1 MDITK
6 KRKEHMKN
14 LKYIISAGTCLLLTI
29 FLSTSCT
36 DGNDWEVIEANR
48 LFGPTQGDFSL
59 TADDEIAQ
67 IEITWKGVKDA
78 QGYVLEI
85 STEPLSN
92 DIALG
97 EAAGSQI
104 FGNDGEK
111 ISSPL
116 TVKEL
121 LPETNYYARIK
132 AIGSN
137 KESYWVYA
145 EKSVKTTKEQLLE
158 IPTEDAGDIT
168 KESIRVS
175 WMEGCNVTALHISS
189 NSASAP
195 YEETFI
201 LEEADKE
208 ACSFLFEGLSSLTEY
223 TIELL
228 NNNII
233 RGTIKVTTAQGEM
246 IEVTVDELTHNSATF
261 SWVEAADAYTLIPGE
276 SPTADGAEA
285 FPAGSATT
293 FTASNLKGSTTYTF
307 SVIKNGAI
315 IGYVTFETEYEAP
328 ENAVQINSGIDFENA
343 ITNGSGDVALEII
356 GNIEVESST
365 KISENITSLTVF
377 SRGETPA
384 RMKVEGIGLNSG
396 VKISKIEFYNLDC
409 TYENTNN
416 GYILNGDSQREIE
429 SLIIKKCNIHD
440 IRGVIR
446 LQKSGA
452 NSIIGN
458 ITISDCILQRIGS
471 YGVVEINVSEATG
484 HFSKITIEKSTINGL
499 GARLMRF
506 SVPGEIAIN
515 QCTFYGFTDKNATI
529 DATSCT
535 LSVSN
540 VLMGN
545 VINTTTGY
553 KANGSPQ
560 ISNSYYTTD
569 CSYTKS
575 LLGEQIELSSVELF
589 TAPSNGDFTVKDT
602 KYKAYGDPRW
612 NK

>member
-1 MDITK
+1 
-6 KRKEHMKN
+6 MKN

-48 LFGPTQGDFSL
+48 LFGPTQSDFSL

-116 TVKEL
+116 MVKEL

-189 NSASAP
+189 NSVSAP

-228 NNNII
+228 NNDII

-285 FPAGSATT
+285 FPTGSATT

-315 IGYVTFETEYEAP
+315 IGYTNFTTSYDAP
-328 ENAVQINSGIDFENA
+328 ENAQDVSDENSFIDVIN
-343 ITNGSGDVALEII
+343 NGSGDVALNVTADIQI
-356 GNIEVESST
+356 NKSIVVPTS
-365 KISENITSLTVF
+365 ITSLTLF
-377 SRGETPA
+377 STEATPKRITIAEKGELSIA
-384 RMKVEGIGLNSG
+384 ENASLH
-396 VKISKIEFYNLDC
+396 KIDIYNLDYVDGIRATGEKG
-409 TYENTNN
+409 TYL
-416 GYILNGDSQREIE
+416 LNVKLS
-429 SLIIKKCNIHD
+429 CNIQEIIINKTNITD
-440 IRGVIR
+440 FRGVIR
-446 LQKSGA
+446 VQSAASNTKIGTITFNNA
-452 NSIIGN
+452 IITNLNDYGLIQTKVEGVQLEN
-458 ITISDCILQRIGS
+458 I
-471 YGVVEINVSEATG
+471 V
-484 HFSKITIEKSTINGL
+484 ITNTTINKL
-499 GARLMRF
+499 GASMLTMLQ
-506 SVPGEIAIN
+506 SPDIKIDHS
-515 QCTFYGFTDKNATI
+515 TFYGFKDGKTVIDNGKEKAGTITVTNTLVGKTGATKGYEGPQL
-529 DATSCT
+529 TYT
-535 LSVSN
+535 
-540 VLMGN
+540 
-545 VINTTTGY
+545 NT
-553 KANGSPQ
+553 
-560 ISNSYYTTD
+560 YTTSD
-569 CSYTKS
+569 CSLYSKNTWGEPIS
-575 LLGEQIELSSVELF
+575 LNSTELF
-589 TAPSNGDFTVKDT
+589 ANPDKGDFTVIAE
-602 KYKAYGDPRW
+602 KYKACGDPRW
-612 NK
+612 SK

>member
-1 MDITK
+1 
-6 KRKEHMKN
+6 MKN

-97 EAAGSQI
+97 EAAGSQV

-276 SPTADGAEA
+276 NPTADGAEA

-293 FTASNLKGSTTYTF
+293 FTASNLNSSTTYTF

-315 IGYVTFETEYEAP
+315 VGYVTFETEYEAP
-328 ENAVQINSGIDFENA
+328 ANAVQINSGIDFENA

-356 GNIEVESST
+356 GDIEVESST

-589 TAPSNGDFTVKDT
+589 TAPSNSDFTVKDT

>member
-1 MDITK
+1 
-6 KRKEHMKN
+6 MKN

-276 SPTADGAEA
+276 NPTADGAEA

>member
-1 MDITK
+1 
-6 KRKEHMKN
+6 MKN

-97 EAAGSQI
+97 EAAGSQV

-233 RGTIKVTTAQGEM
+233 RGTIKVT
-246 IEVTVDELTHNSATF
+246 VDELTHNSATF

-276 SPTADGAEA
+276 NPTADGAEA

-293 FTASNLKGSTTYTF
+293 FTASNLNSSTTYTF

-315 IGYVTFETEYEAP
+315 VGYVTFETEYEAP
-328 ENAVQINSGIDFENA
+328 ANAVQINSGIDFENA

-356 GNIEVESST
+356 GDIEVESST

>member
-1 MDITK
+1 
-6 KRKEHMKN
+6 MKN

-48 LFGPTQGDFSL
+48 LFGPTQSDFSL

-104 FGNDGEK
+104 FGDDGEK
-111 ISSPL
+111 RSSPL

-228 NNNII
+228 NNDII

-285 FPAGSATT
+285 FPTGSATT
-293 FTASNLKGSTTYTF
+293 FTASNLNSSTTYTF
-307 SVIKNGAI
+307 SAIKNGAI
-315 IGYVTFETEYEAP
+315 VGYVTFETEYKAP

-356 GNIEVESST
+356 GDIEVESST

-575 LLGEQIELSSVELF
+575 LLGEQIELSSLELF

>member
-1 MDITK
+1 
-6 KRKEHMKN
+6 MKN

-97 EAAGSQI
+97 EAAGSQV

-276 SPTADGAEA
+276 NPTADGAEA

-293 FTASNLKGSTTYTF
+293 FTASNLNSSTTYTF

-315 IGYVTFETEYEAP
+315 VGYVTFETEYEAP
-328 ENAVQINSGIDFENA
+328 ANAVQINSGIDFENA

-356 GNIEVESST
+356 GDIEVESST

-602 KYKAYGDPRW
+602 KYKAYGD
-612 NK
+612 

>member
-1 MDITK
+1 
-6 KRKEHMKN
+6 MKN

-97 EAAGSQI
+97 EAAGSQV

-132 AIGSN
+132 AVGSN

-175 WMEGCNVTALHISS
+175 WTEGCNVTALRISS
-189 NSASAP
+189 NSASTP

-228 NNNII
+228 NNDII

-246 IEVTVDELTHNSATF
+246 IEVTVDELTHNSASF
-261 SWVEAADAYTLIPGE
+261 SWAEVADAYTLVPGE

-315 IGYVTFETEYEAP
+315 IGYVTFETRYEAP
-328 ENAVQINSGIDFENA
+328 ANAIDIESFEAFKNA
-343 ITNGSGDVALEII
+343 ITNGNGDIALNLISDITLNE
-356 GNIEVESST
+356 EVIVPAT
-365 KISENITSLTVF
+365 TTSLTIF
-377 SRGETPA
+377 CTSTTPIRYTKA
-384 RMKVEGIGLNSG
+384 DKGDLVVAADASLT
-396 VKISKIEFYNLDC
+396 KIEFYNIYCIDETTSGYLLNVKNSFQVNDITANRLSLSNFRGIIRTQTTANATKFGTITFNNC
-409 TYENTNN
+409 VITN
-416 GYILNGDSQREIE
+416 
-429 SLIIKKCNIHD
+429 
-440 IRGVIR
+440 
-446 LQKSGA
+446 
-452 NSIIGN
+452 
-458 ITISDCILQRIGS
+458 IGS
-471 YGVVEINVSEATG
+471 YGILNTKVSGVELAKISMANTTVNQTSSGSMFTLLQTPE
-484 HFSKITIEKSTINGL
+484 ITID
-499 GARLMRF
+499 R
-506 SVPGEIAIN
+506 
-515 QCTFYGFTDKNATI
+515 CTFYNLAKGKTVIDTNKVKAGSITITNTLVGMTEATKGYEGPTLKFSDSFTTSDCSFGSKNTWGTALDISSADLFTDP
-529 DATSCT
+529 
-535 LSVSN
+535 
-540 VLMGN
+540 
-545 VINTTTGY
+545 
-553 KANGSPQ
+553 ANG
-560 ISNSYYTTD
+560 N
-569 CSYTKS
+569 
-575 LLGEQIELSSVELF
+575 
-589 TAPSNGDFTVKDT
+589 FTVKEA
-602 KYKAYGDPRW
+602 KYKVYGDPRW

>member
-1 MDITK
+1 
-6 KRKEHMKN
+6 MKN

-48 LFGPTQGDFSL
+48 LFGPTQSDFSL

-228 NNNII
+228 NNDII

-285 FPAGSATT
+285 FPTGSATT
-293 FTASNLKGSTTYTF
+293 FTASNLNSSTTYTF
-307 SVIKNGAI
+307 SAIKNGAI
-315 IGYVTFETEYEAP
+315 VGYVTFETEYKAP

-356 GNIEVESST
+356 GDIEVESST

-560 ISNSYYTTD
+560 INNSYYTTD

-575 LLGEQIELSSVELF
+575 LLGEQIELSSLELF

>member
-1 MDITK
+1 
-6 KRKEHMKN
+6 MKN

-97 EAAGSQI
+97 EAAGSQV

-276 SPTADGAEA
+276 NPTADGAEA

-293 FTASNLKGSTTYTF
+293 FTASNLNSSTTYTF

-315 IGYVTFETEYEAP
+315 VGYVTFETEYEAP
-328 ENAVQINSGIDFENA
+328 ANAVQINSGIDFEHA

-356 GNIEVESST
+356 GDIEVESST

>member
-1 MDITK
+1 
-6 KRKEHMKN
+6 MKN

-276 SPTADGAEA
+276 NPTADGAEA

-293 FTASNLKGSTTYTF
+293 FTASNLNSSTTYTF

-315 IGYVTFETEYEAP
+315 VGYVTFETEYEAP
-328 ENAVQINSGIDFENA
+328 ANAVQINSGIDFENA

-356 GNIEVESST
+356 GDIEVESST

>member
-1 MDITK
+1 
-6 KRKEHMKN
+6 MKN

-48 LFGPTQGDFSL
+48 LFGPTQSDFSL

-145 EKSVKTTKEQLLE
+145 EKFVKTTKEQLLE

-228 NNNII
+228 NNDII

-285 FPAGSATT
+285 FPTGSATT
-293 FTASNLKGSTTYTF
+293 FTASNLNSSTTYTF
-307 SVIKNGAI
+307 SAIKNGAI
-315 IGYVTFETEYEAP
+315 VGYVTFETEYKAP

-356 GNIEVESST
+356 GDIEVESST

-569 CSYTKS
+569 CSYKKS
-575 LLGEQIELSSVELF
+575 LLGEQIELSSLELF

>member
-1 MDITK
+1 
-6 KRKEHMKN
+6 MKN

-97 EAAGSQI
+97 EAAGSQV

-356 GNIEVESST
+356 GDIEVESST

>member
-1 MDITK
+1 
-6 KRKEHMKN
+6 MKN

-48 LFGPTQGDFSL
+48 LFGPTQSDFSL

-228 NNNII
+228 NNDII

-285 FPAGSATT
+285 FPAGSTTT

-328 ENAVQINSGIDFENA
+328 VNAVEINSFEEFKNA
-343 ITNGSGDVALEII
+343 ITNGNGDIALKLVSDITLNE
-356 GNIEVESST
+356 EVIVPAT
-365 KISENITSLTVF
+365 ITSLTIF
-377 SRGETPA
+377 SIGTPVQYKKA
-384 RMKVEGIGLNSG
+384 DKGDFVVAAGTSLT
-396 VKISKIEFYNLDC
+396 KIEFYNINCYDE
-409 TYENTNN
+409 TN
-416 GYILNGDSQREIE
+416 GYLLNVKNSFQVNEIIVN
-429 SLIIKKCNIHD
+429 SLTISNFRGII
-440 IRGVIR
+440 RT
-446 LQKSGA
+446 QTTA
-452 NSIIGN
+452 NTAKFGTITFNDCIINNIGN
-458 ITISDCILQRIGS
+458 YGFMNFKVNGVELEKICMTNTTVNTIAGASMFTLLQTP
-471 YGVVEINVSEATG
+471 EI
-484 HFSKITIEKSTINGL
+484 IID
-499 GARLMRF
+499 R
-506 SVPGEIAIN
+506 
-515 QCTFYGFTDKNATI
+515 CTFYNLAKGKTTI
-529 DATSCT
+529 DTNKVKAGSITITNTLVGMTEATKGYEGPTVKFSD
-535 LSVSN
+535 SF
-540 VLMGN
+540 
-545 VINTTTGY
+545 TT
-553 KANGSPQ
+553 S
-560 ISNSYYTTD
+560 D
-569 CSYTKS
+569 CSFGSKNTWGTA
-575 LLGEQIELSSVELF
+575 LDISSTELF
-589 TAPSNGDFTVKDT
+589 VDPSNGDFTVKDT

>member
-1 MDITK
+1 MDG
-6 KRKEHMKN
+6 R
-14 LKYIISAGTCLLLTI
+14 
-29 FLSTSCT
+29 
-36 DGNDWEVIEANR
+36 
-48 LFGPTQGDFSL
+48 
-59 TADDEIAQ
+59 
-67 IEITWKGVKDA
+67 
-78 QGYVLEI
+78 
-85 STEPLSN
+85 
-92 DIALG
+92 
-97 EAAGSQI
+97 
-104 FGNDGEK
+104 
-111 ISSPL
+111 
-116 TVKEL
+116 
-121 LPETNYYARIK
+121 
-132 AIGSN
+132 
-137 KESYWVYA
+137 
-145 EKSVKTTKEQLLE
+145 
-158 IPTEDAGDIT
+158 
-168 KESIRVS
+168 
-175 WMEGCNVTALHISS
+175 CNVTALHISS

-276 SPTADGAEA
+276 NPTADGAEA
-285 FPAGSATT
+285 FPTGSATI
-293 FTASNLKGSTTYTF
+293 FTASNLNSSTTYTF

-315 IGYVTFETEYEAP
+315 VGYVTFETEYKAP

-356 GNIEVESST
+356 GDIEVESST

-446 LQKSGA
+446 LQK
-452 NSIIGN
+452 
-458 ITISDCILQRIGS
+458 
-471 YGVVEINVSEATG
+471 VEPI
-484 HFSKITIEKSTINGL
+484 
-499 GARLMRF
+499 
-506 SVPGEIAIN
+506 P
-515 QCTFYGFTDKNATI
+515 
-529 DATSCT
+529 
-535 LSVSN
+535 
-540 VLMGN
+540 
-545 VINTTTGY
+545 
-553 KANGSPQ
+553 
-560 ISNSYYTTD
+560 
-569 CSYTKS
+569 
-575 LLGEQIELSSVELF
+575 
-589 TAPSNGDFTVKDT
+589 
-602 KYKAYGDPRW
+602 
-612 NK
+612 

>member
-1 MDITK
+1 
-6 KRKEHMKN
+6 MKN

-48 LFGPTQGDFSL
+48 LFGPTQSDFSL

-228 NNNII
+228 NNDII

-285 FPAGSATT
+285 FPTGSATT
-293 FTASNLKGSTTYTF
+293 FTASNLNSSTTYTF
-307 SVIKNGAI
+307 SAIKNGAI
-315 IGYVTFETEYEAP
+315 VGYVTFETEYKAP

-356 GNIEVESST
+356 GDIEVESST

-446 LQKSGA
+446 LQKSEA

-575 LLGEQIELSSVELF
+575 LLGEQIELSSLELF

>member
-1 MDITK
+1 
-6 KRKEHMKN
+6 MKN

-97 EAAGSQI
+97 EAAGSQV

-132 AIGSN
+132 AVGSN

-175 WMEGCNVTALHISS
+175 WTEGCNVTALRISS
-189 NSASAP
+189 NSASTP

-228 NNNII
+228 NNDII

-246 IEVTVDELTHNSATF
+246 IEVTVDELTHNSASF
-261 SWVEAADAYTLIPGE
+261 SWAEAADAYTLVPGE

-315 IGYVTFETEYEAP
+315 IGYVTFETRYEAP
-328 ENAVQINSGIDFENA
+328 ANAIDIESFEAFKNA
-343 ITNGSGDVALEII
+343 ITNGNGDIALNLISDITLNE
-356 GNIEVESST
+356 EVIVPAT
-365 KISENITSLTVF
+365 TTSLTIF
-377 SRGETPA
+377 CTSTTPIRYTKA
-384 RMKVEGIGLNSG
+384 DKGDLVVAADASLT
-396 VKISKIEFYNLDC
+396 KIEFYNIYCIDETTSGYLLNVKNSFQVNDITANRLSLSNFRGIIRTQTTANATKFGTITFNNC
-409 TYENTNN
+409 VITN
-416 GYILNGDSQREIE
+416 
-429 SLIIKKCNIHD
+429 
-440 IRGVIR
+440 
-446 LQKSGA
+446 
-452 NSIIGN
+452 
-458 ITISDCILQRIGS
+458 IGS
-471 YGVVEINVSEATG
+471 YGILNTKVSGVELAKISMANTTVNQTSSGSMFTLLQTPE
-484 HFSKITIEKSTINGL
+484 ITID
-499 GARLMRF
+499 R
-506 SVPGEIAIN
+506 
-515 QCTFYGFTDKNATI
+515 CTFYNLAKGKTVIDTNKVKAGSITITNTLVGMTEATKGYEGPTLKFSDSFTTSDCSFGSKNTWGTALDISSADLFTDP
-529 DATSCT
+529 
-535 LSVSN
+535 
-540 VLMGN
+540 
-545 VINTTTGY
+545 
-553 KANGSPQ
+553 ANG
-560 ISNSYYTTD
+560 N
-569 CSYTKS
+569 
-575 LLGEQIELSSVELF
+575 
-589 TAPSNGDFTVKDT
+589 FTVKEV
-602 KYKAYGDPRW
+602 KYKVYGDPRW

>member
-1 MDITK
+1 
-6 KRKEHMKN
+6 MKN

-97 EAAGSQI
+97 EAAGSQV

-276 SPTADGAEA
+276 NPTADGAEA

-293 FTASNLKGSTTYTF
+293 FTASNLNSSTTYTF

-315 IGYVTFETEYEAP
+315 VGYVTFETEYEAP
-328 ENAVQINSGIDFENA
+328 ANAVQINSGIDFENA

-356 GNIEVESST
+356 GDIEVESST

-515 QCTFYGFTDKNATI
+515 QCTYYGFTDKNATI

>member
-1 MDITK
+1 
-6 KRKEHMKN
+6 MKN

-276 SPTADGAEA
+276 NPTADGAEA
-285 FPAGSATT
+285 FPTGSATI
-293 FTASNLKGSTTYTF
+293 FTASNLNSSTTYTF

-315 IGYVTFETEYEAP
+315 VGYVTFETEYKAP

-356 GNIEVESST
+356 GDIEVESST

>member
-1 MDITK
+1 
-6 KRKEHMKN
+6 MKN

-97 EAAGSQI
+97 EAAGSQV

-246 IEVTVDELTHNSATF
+246 IEVTVDELNHNSATF

-293 FTASNLKGSTTYTF
+293 FTASNLNSSTTYTF

-315 IGYVTFETEYEAP
+315 VGYVTFETEYEAP
-328 ENAVQINSGIDFENA
+328 ANAVQINSGIDFENA

-356 GNIEVESST
+356 GDIEVESST

>member
-1 MDITK
+1 
-6 KRKEHMKN
+6 MKN

-97 EAAGSQI
+97 EAAGSQV

-208 ACSFLFEGLSSLTEY
+208 ACFEGLSSLTEY

-276 SPTADGAEA
+276 NPTADGAEA

-293 FTASNLKGSTTYTF
+293 FTASNLNSSTTYTF

-315 IGYVTFETEYEAP
+315 VGYVTFETEYEAP
-328 ENAVQINSGIDFENA
+328 ANAVQINSGIDFENA

-356 GNIEVESST
+356 GDIEVESST

>member
-1 MDITK
+1 
-6 KRKEHMKN
+6 MKN

-97 EAAGSQI
+97 EAAGSQV

-228 NNNII
+228 NNDII

-285 FPAGSATT
+285 FPAGSATI
-293 FTASNLKGSTTYTF
+293 FTASNLNSSTTYTF

-315 IGYVTFETEYEAP
+315 VGYVTFETEYKAP

>member
-1 MDITK
+1 
-6 KRKEHMKN
+6 MKN

-97 EAAGSQI
+97 EAAGSQV

-132 AIGSN
+132 AVGSN

-175 WMEGCNVTALHISS
+175 WTEGCNVTALRISS

-208 ACSFLFEGLSSLTEY
+208 A
-223 TIELL
+223 
-228 NNNII
+228 
-233 RGTIKVTTAQGEM
+233 
-246 IEVTVDELTHNSATF
+246 TVDELTHNSASF
-261 SWVEAADAYTLIPGE
+261 SWAEVADAYTLVPGE

-328 ENAVQINSGIDFENA
+328 ANAIDIESFEAFKNA
-343 ITNGSGDVALEII
+343 ITNGNGDIALNLISDITLNE
-356 GNIEVESST
+356 EVIVPAT
-365 KISENITSLTVF
+365 TTSLTIF
-377 SRGETPA
+377 CTSTTPIRYTKA
-384 RMKVEGIGLNSG
+384 DKGDLVVAADASLT
-396 VKISKIEFYNLDC
+396 KIEFYNIYCIDETTSGYLLNVKNSFQVNDITANRLSLSNFRGIIRTQTTANATKFGTITFNNC
-409 TYENTNN
+409 VITN
-416 GYILNGDSQREIE
+416 
-429 SLIIKKCNIHD
+429 
-440 IRGVIR
+440 
-446 LQKSGA
+446 
-452 NSIIGN
+452 
-458 ITISDCILQRIGS
+458 IGS
-471 YGVVEINVSEATG
+471 YGILNTKVSGVELAKISMANTTVNQTSSGSMFTLLQTPE
-484 HFSKITIEKSTINGL
+484 ITID
-499 GARLMRF
+499 R
-506 SVPGEIAIN
+506 
-515 QCTFYGFTDKNATI
+515 CTFYNLAKGKTVIDTNKVKAGSITITNTLVGMTEATKGYEGPTLKFSDSFTTNDCSFGSKNTWGTALDISSADLFTDP
-529 DATSCT
+529 
-535 LSVSN
+535 
-540 VLMGN
+540 
-545 VINTTTGY
+545 
-553 KANGSPQ
+553 ANG
-560 ISNSYYTTD
+560 N
-569 CSYTKS
+569 
-575 LLGEQIELSSVELF
+575 
-589 TAPSNGDFTVKDT
+589 FTVKEA
-602 KYKAYGDPRW
+602 KYKVYGDPRW

>member
-1 MDITK
+1 
-6 KRKEHMKN
+6 MKN

-48 LFGPTQGDFSL
+48 LFGPTQSDFSL

-145 EKSVKTTKEQLLE
+145 EKFVKTTKEQLLE

-228 NNNII
+228 NNDII

-285 FPAGSATT
+285 FPTGSATT
-293 FTASNLKGSTTYTF
+293 FTASNLNSSTTYTF
-307 SVIKNGAI
+307 SAIKNGAI
-315 IGYVTFETEYEAP
+315 VGYVTFETEYKAP

-356 GNIEVESST
+356 GDIEVESST
-365 KISENITSLTVF
+365 KISEDITSLTVF

-569 CSYTKS
+569 CSYKKS
-575 LLGEQIELSSVELF
+575 LLGEQIELSSLELF

>member
-1 MDITK
+1 
-6 KRKEHMKN
+6 MKN

-97 EAAGSQI
+97 EAAGSQV

-276 SPTADGAEA
+276 NPTADGAEA
-285 FPAGSATT
+285 FPTGSATI
-293 FTASNLKGSTTYTF
+293 FTASNLNSSTTYTF

-315 IGYVTFETEYEAP
+315 VGYVTFETEYKAP

>member
-1 MDITK
+1 
-6 KRKEHMKN
+6 MKN

-48 LFGPTQGDFSL
+48 LFGPTQSDFSL

-228 NNNII
+228 NNDII

-285 FPAGSATT
+285 FPTGSATT
-293 FTASNLKGSTTYTF
+293 FTASNLNSSTTYTF
-307 SVIKNGAI
+307 SAIKNGAI
-315 IGYVTFETEYEAP
+315 VGYVTFETEYKVP

-356 GNIEVESST
+356 GDIEVESST

-575 LLGEQIELSSVELF
+575 LLGEQIELSSLELF

>member
-1 MDITK
+1 
-6 KRKEHMKN
+6 MKN

-246 IEVTVDELTHNSATF
+246 IEVTVDELTHNSTSF
-261 SWVEAADAYTLIPGE
+261 SWAEAADAYTLIPGE
-276 SPTADGAEA
+276 NPTADGAEA

-293 FTASNLKGSTTYTF
+293 FTASNLNSSTTYTF

-315 IGYVTFETEYEAP
+315 VGYVTFETEYEAP
-328 ENAVQINSGIDFENA
+328 ANAVQINSGIDFENA

-356 GNIEVESST
+356 GDIEVESST

>member
-1 MDITK
+1 
-6 KRKEHMKN
+6 MKN

-97 EAAGSQI
+97 EATGSQV

-175 WMEGCNVTALHISS
+175 WMEGCNVTALRISS

-208 ACSFLFEGLSSLTEY
+208 ACTFLFEGLSSLTEY

-228 NNNII
+228 NNDII

-246 IEVTVDELTHNSATF
+246 IEVTVDELTYNSATF
-261 SWVEAADAYTLIPGE
+261 SWAEAADAYTLVPGE

-293 FTASNLKGSTTYTF
+293 FTASNLNSSTIYTF

-315 IGYVTFETEYEAP
+315 VGYATFETEYKIP

-356 GNIEVESST
+356 GDIEVESST

-409 TYENTNN
+409 TYENINN

-429 SLIIKKCNIHD
+429 NLIIKKCNIYD

-484 HFSKITIEKSTINGL
+484 HFNKITIEKSTINGL

-529 DATSCT
+529 DAASCT

-569 CSYTKS
+569 CSYKKS

-589 TAPSNGDFTVKDT
+589 TAPSSGDFTVKDT

>member
-1 MDITK
+1 
-6 KRKEHMKN
+6 MKN

-48 LFGPTQGDFSL
+48 LFGPTQSDFSL

-228 NNNII
+228 NNDII

-285 FPAGSATT
+285 FPAGSTTT

-315 IGYVTFETEYEAP
+315 IGYTNFTTSYDAP
-328 ENAVQINSGIDFENA
+328 ENAQDVSDENSFIDVIN
-343 ITNGSGDVALEII
+343 NGSGDVALNVTADIQI
-356 GNIEVESST
+356 NKSIVVPTS
-365 KISENITSLTVF
+365 ITSLTLF
-377 SRGETPA
+377 STEATPKKITIAEKGELSIA
-384 RMKVEGIGLNSG
+384 ENASLH
-396 VKISKIEFYNLDC
+396 KIDIYNLDYVDGIRATGEKG
-409 TYENTNN
+409 TYL
-416 GYILNGDSQREIE
+416 LNVKLS
-429 SLIIKKCNIHD
+429 CNIQEIIINKTNITD
-440 IRGVIR
+440 FRGVIR
-446 LQKSGA
+446 VQSAASNTKIGTITFNNA
-452 NSIIGN
+452 IITNLNDYGLIQTKVEGVQLEN
-458 ITISDCILQRIGS
+458 I
-471 YGVVEINVSEATG
+471 V
-484 HFSKITIEKSTINGL
+484 ITNTTINKL
-499 GARLMRF
+499 GASMLTMLQ
-506 SVPGEIAIN
+506 SPDIKIDHS
-515 QCTFYGFTDKNATI
+515 TFYGFKDGKTVIDNGKEKAGTITVTNTLVGKTGATKGYEGPQL
-529 DATSCT
+529 TYT
-535 LSVSN
+535 
-540 VLMGN
+540 
-545 VINTTTGY
+545 NT
-553 KANGSPQ
+553 
-560 ISNSYYTTD
+560 YTTSD
-569 CSYTKS
+569 CSLNSKNTWGEPIS
-575 LLGEQIELSSVELF
+575 LNSTELF
-589 TAPSNGDFTVKDT
+589 ANPDKGDFTVIAE
-602 KYKAYGDPRW
+602 KYKACGDPRW
-612 NK
+612 SK

>member
-1 MDITK
+1 
-6 KRKEHMKN
+6 MKN

-97 EAAGSQI
+97 EAAGSQV

-276 SPTADGAEA
+276 NPTADGAEA

-293 FTASNLKGSTTYTF
+293 FTASNLNSSTTYTF

-315 IGYVTFETEYEAP
+315 VGYVTFETEYEAP
-328 ENAVQINSGIDFENA
+328 ANAVQINSGIDFENA

-356 GNIEVESST
+356 GDIEVESST

-416 GYILNGDSQREIE
+416 GYILNGDLQREIE

>member
-1 MDITK
+1 
-6 KRKEHMKN
+6 MKN

-97 EAAGSQI
+97 EAAGSQV

-132 AIGSN
+132 AVGSN
-137 KESYWVYA
+137 KESHWVYA

-175 WMEGCNVTALHISS
+175 WTEGCNVTALRISS

-228 NNNII
+228 NNDII

-246 IEVTVDELTHNSATF
+246 IEVTVDELTHNSASF
-261 SWVEAADAYTLIPGE
+261 SWAEAADAYTLVPGE

-315 IGYVTFETEYEAP
+315 IGYVTFETRYEAP
-328 ENAVQINSGIDFENA
+328 ANAIDIESFEAFKNA
-343 ITNGSGDVALEII
+343 ITNGNGDIALNLISDITLNE
-356 GNIEVESST
+356 EVIVPAT
-365 KISENITSLTVF
+365 TTSLTIF
-377 SRGETPA
+377 CTSTTPIRYTKA
-384 RMKVEGIGLNSG
+384 DKGDLVVAADASLT
-396 VKISKIEFYNLDC
+396 KIEFYNIYCIDETTSGYLLNVKNSFQVNDITANRLSLSNFRGIIRTQTTANATKFGTITFNNC
-409 TYENTNN
+409 VITN
-416 GYILNGDSQREIE
+416 
-429 SLIIKKCNIHD
+429 
-440 IRGVIR
+440 
-446 LQKSGA
+446 
-452 NSIIGN
+452 
-458 ITISDCILQRIGS
+458 IGS
-471 YGVVEINVSEATG
+471 YGILNTKVSGVELAKISMANTTVNQTSSGSMFTLLQTPE
-484 HFSKITIEKSTINGL
+484 ITID
-499 GARLMRF
+499 R
-506 SVPGEIAIN
+506 
-515 QCTFYGFTDKNATI
+515 CTFYNLAKGKTVIDTNKVKAGSITITNTLVGMTEATKGYEGPTLKFSDSFTTSDCSFGSKNTWGTALDISSADLFTDP
-529 DATSCT
+529 
-535 LSVSN
+535 
-540 VLMGN
+540 
-545 VINTTTGY
+545 
-553 KANGSPQ
+553 ANG
-560 ISNSYYTTD
+560 N
-569 CSYTKS
+569 
-575 LLGEQIELSSVELF
+575 
-589 TAPSNGDFTVKDT
+589 FTVKEA
-602 KYKAYGDPRW
+602 KYKVYGDPRW

>member
-1 MDITK
+1 
-6 KRKEHMKN
+6 MKN

-97 EAAGSQI
+97 EAAGSQV

-132 AIGSN
+132 AVGSN

-175 WMEGCNVTALHISS
+175 WTEGCNVTALRISS
-189 NSASAP
+189 NSASTP

-228 NNNII
+228 NNDII

-246 IEVTVDELTHNSATF
+246 IEVTVDELTHNSASF
-261 SWVEAADAYTLIPGE
+261 SWAEAADAYTLVPGE

-315 IGYVTFETEYEAP
+315 IGYVTFETRYEAP
-328 ENAVQINSGIDFENA
+328 ANAIDIESFEAFKNA
-343 ITNGSGDVALEII
+343 ITNGNGDIALNLISDITLNE
-356 GNIEVESST
+356 EVIVPAT
-365 KISENITSLTVF
+365 TTSLTIF
-377 SRGETPA
+377 CTSTTPIRYTKA
-384 RMKVEGIGLNSG
+384 DKGDLVVAADASLT
-396 VKISKIEFYNLDC
+396 KIEFYNIYCIDETTSGYLLNVKNSFQVNDITANRLSLSNFRGIIRTQTTANATKFGTITFNNC
-409 TYENTNN
+409 VITN
-416 GYILNGDSQREIE
+416 
-429 SLIIKKCNIHD
+429 
-440 IRGVIR
+440 
-446 LQKSGA
+446 
-452 NSIIGN
+452 
-458 ITISDCILQRIGS
+458 IGS
-471 YGVVEINVSEATG
+471 YGILNTKVSGVELAKISMANTTVNQTSSGSMFTLLQTPE
-484 HFSKITIEKSTINGL
+484 ITID
-499 GARLMRF
+499 R
-506 SVPGEIAIN
+506 
-515 QCTFYGFTDKNATI
+515 CTFYNLAKGKTVIDTNKVKAGSITITNTLVGMTEATKGYEGPTLKFSDSFTTNDCSFGSKNTWGTALDISSADLFTDP
-529 DATSCT
+529 
-535 LSVSN
+535 
-540 VLMGN
+540 
-545 VINTTTGY
+545 
-553 KANGSPQ
+553 ANG
-560 ISNSYYTTD
+560 N
-569 CSYTKS
+569 
-575 LLGEQIELSSVELF
+575 
-589 TAPSNGDFTVKDT
+589 FTVKEA
-602 KYKAYGDPRW
+602 KYKVYGDPRW

>member
-1 MDITK
+1 
-6 KRKEHMKN
+6 MKN

-92 DIALG
+92 AIALG
-97 EAAGSQI
+97 EAAGSQV

-132 AIGSN
+132 AVGSN

-175 WMEGCNVTALHISS
+175 WTEGCNVTALRISS
-189 NSASAP
+189 NSASTP

-228 NNNII
+228 NNDII

-246 IEVTVDELTHNSATF
+246 IEVTVDELTHNSASF
-261 SWVEAADAYTLIPGE
+261 SWAEAADAYTLVPGE

-315 IGYVTFETEYEAP
+315 IGYVTFETRYEAP
-328 ENAVQINSGIDFENA
+328 ANAIDIESFEAFKNA
-343 ITNGSGDVALEII
+343 ITNGNGDIALNLISDITLNE
-356 GNIEVESST
+356 EVIVPAT
-365 KISENITSLTVF
+365 TTSLTIF
-377 SRGETPA
+377 CTSTTPIRYTKA
-384 RMKVEGIGLNSG
+384 DKGDLVVAADASLT
-396 VKISKIEFYNLDC
+396 KIEFYNIYCIDETTSGYLLNVKNSFQVNDITANRLSLSNFRGIIRTQTTANATKFGTITFNNC
-409 TYENTNN
+409 VITN
-416 GYILNGDSQREIE
+416 
-429 SLIIKKCNIHD
+429 
-440 IRGVIR
+440 
-446 LQKSGA
+446 
-452 NSIIGN
+452 
-458 ITISDCILQRIGS
+458 IGS
-471 YGVVEINVSEATG
+471 YGILNTKVSGVELAKISMANTTVNQTSSGSMFTLLQTPE
-484 HFSKITIEKSTINGL
+484 ITID
-499 GARLMRF
+499 R
-506 SVPGEIAIN
+506 
-515 QCTFYGFTDKNATI
+515 CTFYNLAKGKTVIDTNKVKAGSITITNTLVGMTEATKGYEGPTLKFSDSFTTNDCSFGSKNTWGTALDISSADLFTDP
-529 DATSCT
+529 
-535 LSVSN
+535 
-540 VLMGN
+540 
-545 VINTTTGY
+545 
-553 KANGSPQ
+553 ANG
-560 ISNSYYTTD
+560 N
-569 CSYTKS
+569 
-575 LLGEQIELSSVELF
+575 
-589 TAPSNGDFTVKDT
+589 FTVKEA
-602 KYKAYGDPRW
+602 KYKVYGDPRW

>member
-1 MDITK
+1 
-6 KRKEHMKN
+6 MKN

-97 EAAGSQI
+97 EAAGSQV

-276 SPTADGAEA
+276 NPTADGAEA

-293 FTASNLKGSTTYTF
+293 FTASNLNSSTTYTF

-315 IGYVTFETEYEAP
+315 VGYVTFETEYEAP
-328 ENAVQINSGIDFENA
+328 ANAVQINSGIDFENA

-356 GNIEVESST
+356 GDIEVESST

>member
-1 MDITK
+1 
-6 KRKEHMKN
+6 MKN

-97 EAAGSQI
+97 EAAGSQV

-132 AIGSN
+132 AVGSN

-175 WMEGCNVTALHISS
+175 WTEGCNVTALRISS
-189 NSASAP
+189 NSASTP

-228 NNNII
+228 NNDII

-246 IEVTVDELTHNSATF
+246 IEVTVDELTHNSASF
-261 SWVEAADAYTLIPGE
+261 SWAEAADAYTLVPGE

-315 IGYVTFETEYEAP
+315 IGYVTFETRYEAP
-328 ENAVQINSGIDFENA
+328 ANAIDIESFEAFKNA
-343 ITNGSGDVALEII
+343 ITNGNGDIALNLISDITLNE
-356 GNIEVESST
+356 EVIVPAT
-365 KISENITSLTVF
+365 TTSLTIF
-377 SRGETPA
+377 CTSTTPIRYTKA
-384 RMKVEGIGLNSG
+384 DKGDLVVAADASLT
-396 VKISKIEFYNLDC
+396 KIEFYNIYCIDETTSGYLLNVKNSFQVNDITANRLSLSNFRGIIRTQTTANATKFGTITFNNC
-409 TYENTNN
+409 VITN
-416 GYILNGDSQREIE
+416 
-429 SLIIKKCNIHD
+429 
-440 IRGVIR
+440 
-446 LQKSGA
+446 
-452 NSIIGN
+452 
-458 ITISDCILQRIGS
+458 IGS
-471 YGVVEINVSEATG
+471 YGILNTKVSGVELAKISMANTTVNQTSSGSMFTLLQTPE
-484 HFSKITIEKSTINGL
+484 ITID
-499 GARLMRF
+499 R
-506 SVPGEIAIN
+506 
-515 QCTFYGFTDKNATI
+515 CTFYNLAKGKTVIDTNKVKAGSITITNTLVGMTEATKGYEGPTLKFSDSFTTSDCSFGSKNTWGTALDISSADLFTDP
-529 DATSCT
+529 
-535 LSVSN
+535 
-540 VLMGN
+540 
-545 VINTTTGY
+545 
-553 KANGSPQ
+553 ANG
-560 ISNSYYTTD
+560 N
-569 CSYTKS
+569 
-575 LLGEQIELSSVELF
+575 
-589 TAPSNGDFTVKDT
+589 FTVKEA
-602 KYKAYGDPRW
+602 KYKVYGDPRW

>member
-1 MDITK
+1 
-6 KRKEHMKN
+6 MKN

-92 DIALG
+92 AIALG
-97 EAAGSQI
+97 EAAGSQV

-132 AIGSN
+132 AVGSN

-175 WMEGCNVTALHISS
+175 WTEGCNVTALRISS
-189 NSASAP
+189 NSASTP

-228 NNNII
+228 NNDII

-246 IEVTVDELTHNSATF
+246 IEVTVDELTHNSASF
-261 SWVEAADAYTLIPGE
+261 SWAEAADAYTLVPGE

-315 IGYVTFETEYEAP
+315 IGYVTFETRYEAP
-328 ENAVQINSGIDFENA
+328 ANAIDIESFEAFKNA
-343 ITNGSGDVALEII
+343 ITNGNGDIALNLISDITLNE
-356 GNIEVESST
+356 EVIVPAT
-365 KISENITSLTVF
+365 TTSLTIF
-377 SRGETPA
+377 CTSTTPIRYTKA
-384 RMKVEGIGLNSG
+384 DKGDLVVAADASLT
-396 VKISKIEFYNLDC
+396 KIEFYNIYCIDETTSGYLLNVKNSFQVNDITANRLSLSNFRGIIRTQTTANATKFGTITFNNC
-409 TYENTNN
+409 VITN
-416 GYILNGDSQREIE
+416 
-429 SLIIKKCNIHD
+429 
-440 IRGVIR
+440 
-446 LQKSGA
+446 
-452 NSIIGN
+452 
-458 ITISDCILQRIGS
+458 IGS
-471 YGVVEINVSEATG
+471 YGILNTKVSGVELAKISMANTTVNQTSSGSMFTLLQTPE
-484 HFSKITIEKSTINGL
+484 ITID
-499 GARLMRF
+499 R
-506 SVPGEIAIN
+506 
-515 QCTFYGFTDKNATI
+515 CTFYNLAKGKTVIDTNKVKAGSITITNTLVGMTEATKGYEGPTLKFSDSFTTSDCSFGSKNTWGTALDISSADLFTDP
-529 DATSCT
+529 
-535 LSVSN
+535 
-540 VLMGN
+540 
-545 VINTTTGY
+545 
-553 KANGSPQ
+553 ANG
-560 ISNSYYTTD
+560 N
-569 CSYTKS
+569 
-575 LLGEQIELSSVELF
+575 
-589 TAPSNGDFTVKDT
+589 FTVKEA
-602 KYKAYGDPRW
+602 KYKVYGDPRW

>member
-1 MDITK
+1 
-6 KRKEHMKN
+6 MKN

-48 LFGPTQGDFSL
+48 LFGPTQSDFSL

-92 DIALG
+92 DIAMG

-228 NNNII
+228 NNDII

-285 FPAGSATT
+285 FPTGSATT
-293 FTASNLKGSTTYTF
+293 FTASNLNSSTTYTF
-307 SVIKNGAI
+307 SAIKNGAI
-315 IGYVTFETEYEAP
+315 VGYVTFETEYKAP

-356 GNIEVESST
+356 GDIEVESST

-575 LLGEQIELSSVELF
+575 LLGEQIELSSLELF
-589 TAPSNGDFTVKDT
+589 TAPSTGDFTVKDT

>member
-276 SPTADGAEA
+276 NPTADGAEA

-293 FTASNLKGSTTYTF
+293 FTASNLNSSTTYTF

-315 IGYVTFETEYEAP
+315 VGYVTFETEYEAP
-328 ENAVQINSGIDFENA
+328 ANAVQINSGIDFENA

-356 GNIEVESST
+356 GDIEVESST